1 MTLTHTFEG
10 RTLHTLDFGG
20 QPAWLARE
28 IGSITGYAARG
39 QRLVKKIRGPWRD
52 QLIEAVDFLHIAG
65 PVEGVRTHLEVG
77 DHPLVLFRPGL
88 DTVLAKTC
96 KPIGKRLRR
105 FVINEVLPA
114 WEPDDQPVPAAA
126 PSLQPGDSTDPEVL
140 RECRL
145 RDKLAYEDRRFRS
158 AALSKANRIL
168 RDLGRIDDQ
177 TFAFTELMAA
187 QIALG
192 VELPEDVLANFV
204 VRP

>member
-1 MTLTHTFEG
+1 MTLSHTFEG
-10 RTLHTLDFGG
+10 RTFHTIDFGG

-28 IGSITGYAARG
+28 IGAVTGYAARG

-52 QLIEAVDFLHIAG
+52 QLIEAVDFLHMVG
-65 PVEGVRTHLEVG
+65 PPDGVRTHLELG
-77 DHPLVLFRPGL
+77 EHPLVLFRPGL

-105 FVINEVLPA
+105 FVVEEVLPA
-114 WEPDDQPVPAAA
+114 WSPEEPTVVPAA
-126 PSLQPGDSTDPEVL
+126 PSLQPGDSTDPDVL

-158 AALSKANRIL
+158 GALSKANRIL

-177 TFAFTELMAA
+177 TYAFTELMAA

-192 VELPEDVLANFV
+192 VELPEDVLAPFMV
-204 VRP
+204 QP